1 MSTDK
6 YTVPCCILKE
16 IYCNIMRPPLKKSL
30 FPVQRVAII
39 MAIFFNIFSPCIE
52 MVEKMLGN
60 KRIIGKCEKMS
71 LPGTYRVTRPVDR
84 KQIYF

>member
-1 MSTDK
+1 M
-6 YTVPCCILKE
+6 VLI
-16 IYCNIMRPPLKKSL
+16 RPPLKKSL

-39 MAIFFNIFSPCIE
+39 MASREAAKSFFFYIYFFPCIE
-52 MVEKMLGN
+52 MVEKMLGIKEKLGN
-60 KRIIGKCEKMS
+60 VKKMS